1 MRNIEHSYTI
11 LLPISG
17 ESLGRWL
24 EENNA
29 SIAVTCQLGTYN
41 VRINRHF
48 LGAYKETGDL
58 CVRRSS
64 DVEVYAYGKT
74 LEAALLA
81 AMQKCTEEP

>member
-1 MRNIEHSYTI
+1 MEHSYTI

-29 SIAVTCQLGTYN
+29 TITISCALGTYH
-41 VRINRHF
+41 VHINRHH
-48 LGAYKETGDL
+48 LKSMKEEGNFS
-58 CVRRSS
+58 VKRSS
-64 DVEVYAYGKT
+64 DIEVSAYATT

-81 AMQKCTEEP
+81 AMQKCREES